1 MSRQSGSATLESNHR
16 RSFLLTAARTG
27 QAAAAAYLLR
37 SAATILAPGTALLR
51 AGGAAAQPQD
61 LLVQP
66 PEIRSENGILRATLT
81 AAPGRV
87 SLGDFSFPGLLYNG
101 SYLPPLLR
109 ARLGDTLRIT
119 LKNELPDQPTNLH
132 YHGLS
137 VSPLGHADNVFV
149 HVHPG
154 QQFEY
159 EVPIPVAGRQGPG
172 LFWYHPHAHG
182 FVDKQVL
189 GGLSGALVI
198 DGSDQLFPILRGL
211 PERFFLI
218 KDPYRN
224 EDTQA
229 LAING
234 QINPVVQIR
243 TGEMQFWRLA
253 NIGAELFIKLHVEGM
268 AFYVIATD
276 GHPLSQPRKTTQ
288 LFLGAGQRVDAIV
301 IGPSAGEYRLTTIP
315 FQNEAWKTPA
325 PSQQMATIVSSG
337 PAVSLAAIE
346 TEILAQRVRGQTW
359 IDEVQSAPIAR
370 RRTIEY
376 SRTPD
381 RQTFFI
387 NGKVMDENRVDETL
401 QLGDTEEWTI
411 VNTDQQYHSFHIH
424 QTPFLVTEV
433 NGVRR
438 NDASMRDTFPT
449 PPATDAGPGMLKV
462 VIPFTDPVIVG
473 RFVYHCHAADH
484 EDKGMMGIVEVVAP
498 GQPQSNSGNAGHAA
512 HAHD

>member
-1 MSRQSGSATLESNHR
+1 MFKSSVSKSCDR
-16 RSFLLTAARTG
+16 RSFLMSLARTG
-27 QAAAAAYLLR
+27 TAAAAAN
-37 SAATILAPGTALLR
+37 LAR
-51 AGGAAAQPQD
+51 ASSRMLVPGAALFAASRAVAKPGD
-61 LLVQP
+61 VLVQP
-66 PEIRSENGILRATLT
+66 AEMRSRNGVLAATLT

-87 SLGDFSFPGLLYNG
+87 SLGDLSFHGLLYNG

-119 LKNELPDQPTNLH
+119 LKNELPGQPTNLH
-132 YHGLS
+132 YHGMS
-137 VSPLGHADNVFV
+137 VSPQGNADNVFV
-149 HVHPG
+149 EVHPG

-159 EVPIPVAGRQGPG
+159 EVPIPAAGRQGPG

-198 DGSDQLFPILRGL
+198 DGSQELFPMLQDL

-218 KDPYRN
+218 KDPYKD
-224 EDTQA
+224 EDTQV

-243 TGEMQFWRLA
+243 PGEMQFWRLA
-253 NIGAELFIKLHVEGM
+253 NIGAELFIKLRLEGM
-268 AFYVIATD
+268 ELYVIATD
-276 GHPLSQPRKTTQ
+276 GHALTQPRKTTQ

-301 IGPSAGEYRLTTIP
+301 IGPPAGEYRMTTIP

-325 PSQQMATIVSSG
+325 PSQQIATILSSG
-337 PAVSLAAIE
+337 PAVSQALLE
-346 TEILAQRVRGQTW
+346 PQILGQRVRGETW
-359 IDEVQSAPIAR
+359 IDEVRSAPIAR

-387 NGKVMDENRVDETL
+387 NGKVMDMNRVDETV

-424 QTPFLVTEV
+424 QTPFIVTEV
-433 NGVRR
+433 DGVRR
-438 NDASMRDTFPT
+438 NDTSLHDTFPT
-449 PPATDAGPGMLKV
+449 PPATDAGPSTLKV

-473 RFVYHCHAADH
+473 RFVTADH
-484 EDKGMMGIVEVVAP
+484 EDKGMMGVVEVVAP
-498 GQPQSNSGNAGHAA
+498 GQPVSNFGNAGHAP
-512 HAHD
+512 HAHH